1 MKGYTIGRA
10 LLLAVTALLLAAA
23 TASTASARMA
33 PPETALLQPSTS
45 VTPGVKLAIDVPAK
59 NKHHHAVRHPGGR
72 RQPAARH
79 TGRAPPPTRRAST
92 RGHRLVEVLV
102 GEVGRLVVRPWH
114 QVAVTVERDRDGRVS
129 HDRGE
134 RLRVHTGRDQQRR
147 ERMTA
152 LM

>member
-59 NKHHHAVRHPGGR
+59 NKHHHVIR
-72 RQPAARH
+72 
-79 TGRAPPPTRRAST
+79 RRAQIWAGIPSGCT
-92 RGHRLVEVLV
+92 LGFV
-102 GEVGRLVVRPWH
+102 
-114 QVAVTVERDRDGRVS
+114 DGYAWGYS
-129 HDRGE
+129 C
-134 RLRVHTGRDQQRR
+134 
-147 ERMTA
+147 
-152 LM
+152 